1 MKKDKIYPGKFLGLL
16 LLGVCIAVCAVSGGR
31 LFRTGLEYKR
41 QEADLLRMRRLTGG
55 RKEDIG
61 QAGAEMT
68 GQNAEKGA
76 DRAAAERAGQAA
88 EDGAALWEDQTARLD
103 RCRRSWEANPDTIGW
118 ISIPGTEIDYP
129 VMHTPEDPDFYLN
142 HGFDQEP
149 SAGGM
154 IYLDA
159 GDDCGGRKVQ
169 EPAEAEAA
177 RRNNFIL
184 YGHHMKNGT
193 MFAGLEQYLDPEFF
207 KEHRTIF
214 FDTLAGAGEYEAFA
228 VFSMTAAEAEER
240 LAPYLA
246 AESRE
251 QYGRLMEIAGAES
264 IGKPEETPVWPQ
276 RLLTLMTCEYT
287 QNEGRL
293 FLMAYEKGEKHDCK
307 TGVFSSDTESIQL
320 RNKFSQ

>member
-76 DRAAAERAGQAA
+76 DRAAK
-88 EDGAALWEDQTARLD
+88 DGATHWEDQTARLD
-103 RCRRSWEANPDTIGW
+103 RRRRSWEANPDTIGW

-129 VMHTPEDPDFYLN
+129 VMYTPEDPDFYLN

-159 GDDCGGRKVQ
+159 GDDGGGRKAQ

-177 RRNNFIL
+177 KRINFIL

-214 FDTLAGAGEYEAFA
+214 FDTLAGTGEYEVFA
-228 VFSMTAAEAEER
+228 VFSMTAAEAKER

-246 AESRE
+246 AETKE
-251 QYGRLMEIAGAES
+251 QYGRLMETVRAKSLHGP
-264 IGKPEETPVWPQ
+264 KETPEWPR

-320 RNKFSQ
+320 WNKFSQ

>member
-76 DRAAAERAGQAA
+76 DRAAK
-88 EDGAALWEDQTARLD
+88 DGVTHWEDQTARLD
-103 RCRRSWEANPDTIGW
+103 RRRRSWEANPDTIGW

-129 VMHTPEDPDFYLN
+129 VMYTPEDPDFYLN
-142 HGFDQEP
+142 HGFDREP

-159 GDDCGGRKVQ
+159 GDDCGGRKAQ

-214 FDTLAGAGEYEAFA
+214 FDTLAGAGEYEVFA
-228 VFSMTAAEAEER
+228 VFCMTAREAGEQ

-246 AESRE
+246 AETKE
-251 QYGRLMEIAGAES
+251 QYGRLMETVRVKSLHGS
-264 IGKPEETPVWPQ
+264 KETPEWPR

>member
-16 LLGVCIAVCAVSGGR
+16 LLGVCFAACAVSGGR

-55 RKEDIG
+55 RKE
-61 QAGAEMT
+61 
-68 GQNAEKGA
+68 GA
-76 DRAAAERAGQAA
+76 DRAAAERADQNA
-88 EDGAALWEDQTARLD
+88 EEGTDRAARLD
-103 RCRRSWEANPDTIGW
+103 RCRRSREANPDTIGW
-118 ISIPGTEIDYP
+118 LSIPGTEIDYP

-177 RRNNFIL
+177 KRTNLIL

-251 QYGRLMEIAGAES
+251 QYGRLMEIARAES

-287 QNEGRL
+287 RNEGRL
-293 FLMAYEKGEKHDCK
+293 FLMAYEKKLY
-307 TGVFSSDTESIQL
+307 FSDSLWYTPIKGRSHLPDPPPEGGGSSELAILQ
-320 RNKFSQ
+320 Q

>member
-16 LLGVCIAVCAVSGGR
+16 LLGVCIAICAVSGGR
-31 LFRTGLEYKR
+31 LFRAGLEYKR

-55 RKEDIG
+55 RKEDTG

-68 GQNAEKGA
+68 GQNAEEGT
-76 DRAAAERAGQAA
+76 DRA
-88 EDGAALWEDQTARLD
+88 ARLD
-103 RCRRSWEANPDTIGW
+103 RCRRSREANPDTIGW
-118 ISIPGTEIDYP
+118 LSIPGTEIDYP
-129 VMHTPEDPDFYLN
+129 VMYTPEDPDFYLN

-159 GDDCGGRKVQ
+159 GDDCGGRKAQ
-169 EPAEAEAA
+169 EPAEEEAA
-177 RRNNFIL
+177 KRNNFIL

-193 MFAGLEQYLDPEFF
+193 MFAGLEQYRSAEFF
-207 KEHRTIF
+207 EEHRTTF
-214 FDTLAGAGEYEAFA
+214 FDMLAGTGDYEVFA
-228 VFSMTAAEAEER
+228 VFCMTAREAGEQ

-246 AESRE
+246 AETKE
-251 QYGRLMEIAGAES
+251 QYGRLMETVRVKSLHGS
-264 IGKPEETPVWPQ
+264 KETPEWPR

-293 FLMAYEKGEKHDCK
+293 FLMAYEKGGEA
-307 TGVFSSDTESIQL
+307 
-320 RNKFSQ
+320 

>member
-1 MKKDKIYPGKFLGLL
+1 MKKDKIYLGKLWSSL
-16 LLGVCIAVCAVSGGR
+16 LLGSCFAACAAFGGR
-31 LFRTGLEYKR
+31 LLQTGLEYKR

-55 RKEDIG
+55 SKEDAG
-61 QAGAEMT
+61 QAGAGMS
-68 GQNAEKGA
+68 GQNAGEEA
-76 DRAAAERAGQAA
+76 DWAAK
-88 EDGAALWEDQTARLD
+88 DGATHWEDQTARLD
-103 RCRRSWEANPDTIGW
+103 RRRRSWEANSDTIGW

-129 VMHTPEDPDFYLN
+129 VMYTPEDPDFYLN
-142 HGFDQEP
+142 HGFDREP

-159 GDDCGGRKVQ
+159 GDDCGGRKAQ
-169 EPAEAEAA
+169 EPAEEEAA
-177 RRNNFIL
+177 KRNNFIL

-193 MFAGLEQYLDPEFF
+193 MFAGLEQYRSAEFF
-207 KEHRTIF
+207 EEHRTIF
-214 FDTLAGAGEYEAFA
+214 FDMLAGTGDYEVFAVLCMTAREAGEQ
-228 VFSMTAAEAEER
+228 

-246 AESRE
+246 AETKE
-251 QYGRLMEIAGAES
+251 QYGRLMETVRVKSLHGP
-264 IGKPEETPVWPQ
+264 KETPEWPR

>member
-1 MKKDKIYPGKFLGLL
+1 MKKDKIYLGKLWSSL
-16 LLGVCIAVCAVSGGR
+16 LLGSCFAACAAFGGR
-31 LFRTGLEYKR
+31 LLQTGLEYKR

-55 RKEDIG
+55 RKEDTG

-68 GQNAEKGA
+68 GQNAEEGT
-76 DRAAAERAGQAA
+76 DRA
-88 EDGAALWEDQTARLD
+88 ARLD
-103 RCRRSWEANPDTIGW
+103 RCRRSREANPDTIGW
-118 ISIPGTEIDYP
+118 LSIPGTEIDYP
-129 VMHTPEDPDFYLN
+129 VMYTPEDPDFYLN

-159 GDDCGGRKVQ
+159 GDDCGGRKAQ
-169 EPAEAEAA
+169 EPAEEEAA
-177 RRNNFIL
+177 KRNNFIL

-193 MFAGLEQYLDPEFF
+193 MFAGLEQYRSAEFF
-207 KEHRTIF
+207 EEHRTTF
-214 FDTLAGAGEYEAFA
+214 FDMLAGTGDYEVFA
-228 VFSMTAAEAEER
+228 VFCMTAREAGEQ

-246 AESRE
+246 AETKE
-251 QYGRLMEIAGAES
+251 QYGRLMETVRVKSLHGS
-264 IGKPEETPVWPQ
+264 KETPEWPR

>member
-16 LLGVCIAVCAVSGGR
+16 LLGVCIAVCAVSGRR

-103 RCRRSWEANPDTIGW
+103 RCRRSREANPDTIGW
-118 ISIPGTEIDYP
+118 LSIPGTEIDYP
-129 VMHTPEDPDFYLN
+129 VMYTPEDPDFYLN

-159 GDDCGGRKVQ
+159 GDDGGGRKAQ

-177 RRNNFIL
+177 KRINFIL

-193 MFAGLEQYLDPEFF
+193 MFAGLEQYLDPESF
-207 KEHRTIF
+207 KEYRTIF
-214 FDTLAGAGEYEAFA
+214 FDTLAGTGEYEAFA
-228 VFSMTAAEAEER
+228 VFSMTAAEAKER

-246 AESRE
+246 AETKE
-251 QYGRLMEIAGAES
+251 QYGRLMETVRVKSLHGP
-264 IGKPEETPVWPQ
+264 KETPEWPR